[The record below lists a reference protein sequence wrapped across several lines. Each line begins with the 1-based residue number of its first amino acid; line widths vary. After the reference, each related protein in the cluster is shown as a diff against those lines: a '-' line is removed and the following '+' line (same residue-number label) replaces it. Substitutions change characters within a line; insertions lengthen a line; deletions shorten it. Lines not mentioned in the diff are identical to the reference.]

1 MRAPKGLLSN
11 QKTAPVAFLFQ
22 PESKASDKITPA
34 KNKSSIRKKYLTG
47 LNNYCQEQMLA
58 YFCVASA
65 TKEKYIF

>member
-47 LNNYCQEQMLA
+47 LNNYCQA